1 VNKVL
6 LQQLSAALSG
16 LLALRTPVV
25 QSGLMEEEKFIS
37 THPLS
42 TVTQK
47 YSSTRFLSSLKRF
60 VKFLQNFV
68 KFSF

>member
-16 LLALRTPVV
+16 LLALRIPVV

-37 THPLS
+37 THLLS

-47 YSSTRFLSSLKRF
+47 YSSTRFLPSLKRF